1 MSILHIPP
9 VTIEDLQAFQT
20 KHFPGSAQSL
30 VSEYACNEN
39 VADELADD
47 DDGLGYY
54 PDGVKR
60 TLTDEQIKIFRHS
73 EIHSL
78 IRERQLREEEEEE
91 ENKKVSESNESKDD
105 QADENDTVAKRSNVV
120 VGQTDQSTGEDQ
132 QAKAPQSNTRQ
143 STARNQTVDNS
154 SNPTLDYDEDASGG
168 THKPAPSGYYS
179 HLAGRRIVSYED

>member
-1 MSILHIPP
+1 MSALHIPP
-9 VTIEDLQAFQT
+9 VTIEDLQAFQA

-30 VSEYACNEN
+30 VSEYASNEN

-78 IRERQLREEEEEE
+78 LRERQLREEEEESL
-91 ENKKVSESNESKDD
+91 KVSESNESKDD
-105 QADENDTVAKRSNVV
+105 QADDNDTAAKRSNVV
-120 VGQTDQSTGEDQ
+120 SVTDQSTGEDQ
-132 QAKAPQSNTRQ
+132 QARALQSNTRQ
-143 STARNQTVDNS
+143 SAARNQTVDNS
-154 SNPTLDYDEDASGG
+154 TNPTLDYDEDASGG
-168 THKPAPSGYYS
+168 THKSAPSGYHS